1 MTTTT
6 TLPPHVLAIDD
17 DAAMRQVIAD
27 YLGENDLRVTT
38 AATGAEMEKVLA
50 EHAVDVVVLDLRLAG
65 EDGMQLAKKLRETSE
80 IPIIIVSGR
89 QDEADRVMGL
99 ELGADDY
106 ITKPFS
112 PRELLARVRA
122 VLRRYKTAREVL
134 PARNEKRRAYRFAG
148 WELNLRTRRL
158 TGAGGKRVE
167 LTNGE
172 FSLLEA
178 FCAAPQRVLSREQL
192 LDLSRLHNAEVYDRS
207 IDVQILRLRRKIE
220 TNASAARIHQDR
232 TRRRL
237 HFRRAGR
244 SLVLRVVARF
254 ARAGA
259 PGLII
264 RKSKAASSNCH
275 RPSASRPSPA
285 TSVTRGAWIGN
296 DGAAPERCNDIIE
309 IIRQRTGAF
318 RIHPCRVSS
327 SSRKTSS
334 CEGSSWNG

>member
-1 MTTTT
+1 MTTTM

-38 AATGAEMEKVLA
+38 VATGTDMERVLA
-50 EHAVDVVVLDLRLAG
+50 EHAVDLVVLDLRLGG

-80 IPIIIVSGR
+80 IPIIVVSGR
-89 QDEADRVMGL
+89 QDEADRVMAL

-106 ITKPFS
+106 VTKPFS

-122 VLRRYKTAREVL
+122 VLRRYKTASEVL

-158 TGAGGKRVE
+158 TGLGDKRVE

-220 TNASAARIHQDR
+220 TNPSVPEYIKTERGVGYLFD
-232 TRRRL
+232 TPVE
-237 HFRRAGR
+237 
-244 SLVLRVVARF
+244 VLY
-254 ARAGA
+254 
-259 PGLII
+259 
-264 RKSKAASSNCH
+264 
-275 RPSASRPSPA
+275 
-285 TSVTRGAWIGN
+285 
-296 DGAAPERCNDIIE
+296 
-309 IIRQRTGAF
+309 
-318 RIHPCRVSS
+318 
-327 SSRKTSS
+327 
-334 CEGSSWNG
+334 

>member
-17 DAAMRQVIAD
+17 DPAIRELIAE
-27 YLGENDLRVTT
+27 YLGENDLRVT
-38 AATGAEMEKVLA
+38 AVATGAEMEKVLA
-50 EHAVDVVVLDLRLAG
+50 EHAVDVVVLDLRLGG
-65 EDGMQLAKKLRETSE
+65 EDGMQIAKKLRDGSE

-89 QDEADRVMGL
+89 KDEADRVMAL

-106 ITKPFS
+106 LTKPFG

-122 VLRRYKTAREVL
+122 VLRRYSTAKEVL
-134 PARNEKRRAYRFAG
+134 PARNEKRRAYRFAE

-158 TGAGGKRVE
+158 TGPENKRVE

-220 TNASAARIHQDR
+220 KD
-232 TRRRL
+232 
-237 HFRRAGR
+237 
-244 SLVLRVVARF
+244 
-254 ARAGA
+254 
-259 PGLII
+259 
-264 RKSKAASSNCH
+264 
-275 RPSASRPSPA
+275 PA
-285 TSVTRGAWIGN
+285 QPAYIKTERGAGYIF
-296 DGAAPERCNDIIE
+296 DAS
-309 IIRQRTGAF
+309 
-318 RIHPCRVSS
+318 VSVLY
-327 SSRKTSS
+327 
-334 CEGSSWNG
+334 